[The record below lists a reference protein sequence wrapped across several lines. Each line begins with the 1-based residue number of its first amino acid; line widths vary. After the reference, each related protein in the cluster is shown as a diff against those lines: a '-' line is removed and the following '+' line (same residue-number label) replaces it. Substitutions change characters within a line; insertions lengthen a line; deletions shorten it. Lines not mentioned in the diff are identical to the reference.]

1 MKKRGLKVY
10 ILHSRKTNYNE
21 DLYLPLL
28 RSRVLANHTLVLST
42 SEKLKDTYYKTLIDD
57 CDLVVAELS
66 HPDMG
71 FNMELKE
78 AIVAKKPILPLAN
91 KEIGYEDK
99 YNKLLKNIVG
109 YNDANELVY
118 FVETFVNQ
126 YSDKINEGKV
136 DPTVVLGVLNLDNVP
151 KDEQEQ

>member
-28 RSRVLANHTLVLST
+28 RSRELSYHTLVMST
-42 SEKLKDTYYKTLIDD
+42 TEKLKDTYYKTLIDD

-91 KEIGYEDK
+91 KEIGYDDK

-109 YNDANELVY
+109 YADTNELVY
-118 FVETFVNQ
+118 FVETFVNN
-126 YSDKINEGKV
+126 YADKINEGKV
-136 DPTVVLGVLNLDNVP
+136 DPTVVIGVLNLDNVSQE
-151 KDEQEQ
+151 EQ

>member
-28 RSRVLANHTLVLST
+28 RSRVLSYHTLVMST
-42 SEKLKDTYYKTLIDD
+42 TEKLKDTYYKTLIDD

-91 KEIGYEDK
+91 KEIGYDDK

-109 YNDANELVY
+109 YADTNELVY
-118 FVETFVNQ
+118 FVETFVNN
-126 YSDKINEGKV
+126 YADKINEGKV
-136 DPTVVLGVLNLDNVP
+136 DPTVVIGVLNLDNVSQE
-151 KDEQEQ
+151 EQ